1 MRDAAAREW
10 SLSYCW
16 DAHVLEQY
24 GHLSYGENPPLL
36 YESLR
41 LITVS
46 DSVTLR
52 ASGRS
57 IQNFGNH
64 EANVHLKKLKWGLNC
79 IAAALPGWQAGTQA
93 DSDPSLAESSPGARP
108 NMIR

>member
-1 MRDAAAREW
+1 M
-10 SLSYCW
+10 
-16 DAHVLEQY
+16 
-24 GHLSYGENPPLL
+24 
-36 YESLR
+36 
-41 LITVS
+41 S